1 MAAVA
6 VKRKNTIPATC
17 IYLGP
22 NIPGGALQTNQVF
35 RGGLPPWCED
45 WFGKIP
51 EIRELF
57 VPVEELGNMRKKIK
71 EPGTNESRLFSVVAR
86 ALQEVK

>member
-1 MAAVA
+1 MA
-6 VKRKNTIPATC
+6 VKRKSVTTPVTC
-17 IYLGP
+17 VYLGP